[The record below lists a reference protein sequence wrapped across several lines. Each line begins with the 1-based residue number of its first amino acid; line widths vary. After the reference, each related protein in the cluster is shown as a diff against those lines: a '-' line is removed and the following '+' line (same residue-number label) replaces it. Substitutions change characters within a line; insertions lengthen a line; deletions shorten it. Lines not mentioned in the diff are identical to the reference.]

1 MSVREGRGRWTMLQF
16 DTLSTATF
24 IRGALTSLSPIGQAR
39 EYLSIH
45 SVALGI
51 AMGDSTASIPA
62 GKVQIKVPND
72 ADTSAWITMPVGIA
86 ASSLSA
92 GQPMGSTKS
101 GNDHVFQANPSLT
114 SRLGICTGRYIT
126 SPTSEAEFIPNA
138 TNWSFGAV
146 SIVTSL
152 S

>member
-1 MSVREGRGRWTMLQF
+1 MLREGRGRWTMLQF

-24 IRGALTSLSPIGQAR
+24 VRGALTSLSPIGQAR

-51 AMGDSTASIPA
+51 AMQDSVQSLPA

-72 ADTSAWITMPVGIA
+72 ADTSFWITMPVGIA
-86 ASSLSA
+86 ASALSA

-101 GNDHVFQANPSLT
+101 GNDHVFTANPSLT
-114 SRLGICTGRYIT
+114 SRLGITTGRYLL
-126 SPTSEAEFIPNA
+126 SPVSEAEAIPNA
-138 TNWSFGAV
+138 TNWAFGQV
-146 SIVTSL
+146 SIVTAL

>member
-1 MSVREGRGRWTMLQF
+1 MLQF

>member
-1 MSVREGRGRWTMLQF
+1 MSLREGRGRWTMFQF
-16 DTLSTATF
+16 DVLSTATF
-24 IRGALTSLSPIGQAR
+24 IRGGLTSVSPIGQVR

-51 AMGDSTASIPA
+51 AMHDSVNSLPA
-62 GKVQIKVPND
+62 GKAIVKVPD
-72 ADTSAWITMPVGIA
+72 GADCTAWITMPVGIA
-86 ASSLSA
+86 ASALSA

-114 SRLGICTGRYIT
+114 SRLGITTGRFTI
-126 SPTSEAEFIPNA
+126 SPLSEAEFVPNV
-138 TNWSFGAV
+138 TNWAIGAV
-146 SIVTSL
+146 SIVTAL